1 MVAAEYAEYAES
13 LEGKNASFKYKLLKC
28 WNFRDKIA
36 SDHRQ
41 KAEKKKKR
49 GLSVVSSVITSL
61 F

>member
-41 KAEKKKKR
+41 KAEKKKKKKR
-49 GLSVVSSVITSL
+49 IISS
-61 F
+61 